1 MHLRPLLSHLADD
14 ADGAALARDG
24 GRAFVSSSLRPY
36 VLAALADED
45 RARPTLVVAGDD
57 RQARDLAVDLR
68 AWLHPRPV
76 RFYPSRGVAYESHLA
91 PPPHLVGL
99 RVAALDA
106 LLEERGAQDAP
117 VVVVSAVALSE
128 KVPDPQLRPH
138 SFTLRRGDLLDL
150 DECMGQL
157 VAAGYER
164 VDQVSDRGQFAARG
178 GLLDIYPA
186 TEDRAVRV
194 DLFDVEIES
203 LRWFSTF
210 TQRSLG
216 ETEAVEIAPAAE
228 LAAEHREL
236 AEIAALESE
245 EDRPDVAELLP
256 VERFR
261 AFLDLAPDA
270 AVLLAAEHR
279 ELAEIAALESEEDRP
294 DVAEL
299 LPVERFRAFLDLAPD
314 AAVLLAAEEELDPAL
329 ADHWQDVCA
338 AFHDAD
344 AHHLYVAPQDVRAA
358 LDARARVR
366 LSSYDTGQPLQFRAQ
381 APDLAARSLKEA
393 EPELEKLVRS
403 GYRTVVTWPQRGE
416 GERAAYNLARVQAS
430 WLGEGDPPGIENPL
444 RFAQVTLRD
453 GFIAAGLR
461 LAVLPAH
468 RLFRRR
474 AERSAGRDGGTRRR
488 GALRSFADLRT
499 GDIVVHEDHG
509 LARFAGFETKTV
521 AGVTRDYLYLEY
533 QGDDRVFVPSEQLA
547 KISRYVGA
555 GGAHPPLSKLGG
567 KSWDRLKA
575 RARRAAQELAGELLN
590 LYAERRRR
598 TGLAFPPDSDWLR
611 EFEDA
616 FPYAETADQRDAI
629 ELVKLDME
637 SERPMDRLICGDV
650 GFGKTEVALRAAF
663 KAADAGKQVL
673 MLVPTTILAQ
683 QHYGTFSE
691 RLKDYPFTIEHVSR
705 FRAPAEQRRAIEGF
719 QNGAVDILIG
729 THRLLSRDV
738 RAKDLGL
745 IIVDEEQRFG
755 VKQKEL
761 LRQLKLRVD
770 VISMSATPIPRTL
783 QMSLAGLRDISVINT
798 PPEGRRPVKT
808 YVGEYDE
815 ELVRQALVREHERG
829 GQAFFLHNRVESI
842 DETAER
848 LRGLCPAMRFEV
860 AHGQMDDTE
869 LEDRMLR
876 FLRGEADVLV
886 CTSIIESGID
896 IPQAN
901 TLIVD
906 RADVFGLSQLYQIRG
921 RVGRS
926 RERAYA
932 YLLYPSAA
940 ALTQE
945 AAHRLAALSDY
956 TELGAGY
963 KIAMRD
969 LELRGAGSLL
979 GDEQSGHVAALGFE
993 LYMQMLDEAV
1003 AAAAADG
1010 EAGDEAPEPVRLDV
1024 NVDAYVPAD
1033 YIPYEQA
1040 KIDVHR
1046 RIAGAMD
1053 VADLELLREELDD
1066 RFGDLPQPLSNLI
1079 DLQRARIK
1087 LGQAGATAVSFRGG
1101 RLAVTPIELDSVR
1114 AKRLRAEMP
1123 GVLYESGKSQLSM
1136 RVPDDPQQRFPAVV
1150 RAADVLL
1157 AVTRE
1162 AA

>member
-1 MHLRPLLSHLADD
+1 MHLRPLLSHLSADP
-14 ADGAALARDG
+14 DGAALARDG
-24 GRAFVSSSLRPY
+24 GRAFVSASLRPY

-57 RQARDLAVDLR
+57 RQARDLAADLR

-76 RFYPSRGVAYESHLA
+76 RFYPSRGVAYESHLT

-106 LLEERGAQDAP
+106 LLEDGGADDAP

-128 KVPDPQLRPH
+128 KVPDPELRPR
-138 SFTLRRGDLLDL
+138 SFTLRSGDLLDL
-150 DECMGQL
+150 EECMAEL

-216 ETEAVEIAPAAE
+216 ETEEVEIAPAAE
-228 LAAEHREL
+228 LAAEYREL
-236 AEIAALESE
+236 AEIAALESDA
-245 EDRPDVAELLP
+245 DRPDVAELLP

-261 AFLDLAPDA
+261 AFLDLAPE
-270 AVLLAAEHR
+270 AV
-279 ELAEIAALESEEDRP
+279 
-294 DVAEL
+294 
-299 LPVERFRAFLDLAPD
+299 
-314 AAVLLAAEEELDPAL
+314 VLLAAEEEIEPAL

-338 AFHDAD
+338 AFHDED
-344 AHHLYVAPQDVRAA
+344 AHHLYVPPQEIRAA

-366 LSSYDTGQPLQFRAQ
+366 LSSYDSDQPLQFRAQ

-430 WLGEGDPPGIENPL
+430 WLGEGDNPARPPVENPL
-444 RFAQVTLRD
+444 RFVQVTLRD

-474 AERSAGRDGGTRRR
+474 AQHSAGRDHAARRR

-616 FPYAETADQRDAI
+616 FPYSETADQREAI

-637 SERPMDRLICGDV
+637 SERPMDRLVCGDV

-683 QHYGTFSE
+683 QHYGTFTE
-691 RLKDYPFTIEHVSR
+691 RLNDYPFTIEHVSR
-705 FRAPAEQRRAIEGF
+705 FRPATEQRRAIEGF
-719 QNGAVDILIG
+719 QSGAVDILIG
-729 THRLLSRDV
+729 THRILSRDV

-770 VISMSATPIPRTL
+770 VISMTATPIPRTL

-815 ELVRQALVREHERG
+815 ELVKQALVREHARG

-848 LRGLCPAMRFEV
+848 LRGLCPGMRFVV
-860 AHGQMDDTE
+860 AHGQMEDTE
-869 LEDRMLR
+869 LEQRMLR

-901 TLIVD
+901 TLVVD

-956 TELGAGY
+956 TELGAGLQ
-963 KIAMRD
+963 IAMRD

-1003 AAAAADG
+1003 AAADG
-1010 EAGDEAPEPVRLDV
+1010 DVGEQAPEPVRLDV

-1046 RIAGAMD
+1046 RIAAAVD

-1066 RFGDLPQPLSNLI
+1066 RFGELPQPLSNLI

-1114 AKRLRAEMP
+1114 ARRVRAEIP
-1123 GVLYESGKSQLSM
+1123 GALYESGKSQLSV

-1150 RAADVLL
+1150 RAAEVLL